1 MLEPFRSSQISA
13 GAIIREG
20 VADDAGFIMSSW
32 KRSWRVSPWAGCI
45 RNDEYYASISSTIE
59 GLVARGAYFLVAV
72 PAEGEFNSRILGWC
86 CTEVLGDGTCAIHY
100 VYVKDPYLRLGIGEK
115 LVSAAKGTKPGIFS
129 FRFSQVAE
137 ACPFAEG
144 WRHSPE
150 IARRK

>member
-1 MLEPFRSSQISA
+1 MSLASEIVVREATSSD
-13 GAIIREG
+13 
-20 VADDAGFIMSSW
+20 VGFIMSSW

-45 RNDEYYASISSTIE
+45 RNDEYYGSISSTIE
-59 GLVARGAYFLVAV
+59 GLVARGAEFLVAV
-72 PAEGEFNSRILGWC
+72 PSGGPNVSRILGWAC
-86 CTEVLGDGTCAIHY
+86 VEVLGDGTCAIHY
-100 VYVKDPYLRLGIGEK
+100 IYVKDPYLRLGIGDL
-115 LVSAAKGTKPGIFS
+115 LVERAKGTKPGLFS